1 MLTPEQFCQRVDKLA
16 VGKRL
21 PEAIYLHRDALQQS
35 DEGLSRFVQAVALAL
50 KIPDDGWNVIK
61 LGRLSF
67 RVSLLHYPSF
77 FSGGR

>member
-35 DEGLSRFVQAVALAL
+35 DLAL
-50 KIPDDGWNVIK
+50 
-61 LGRLSF
+61 LYTYTHARLRCQQAGR
-67 RVSLLHYPSF
+67 RG
-77 FSGGR
+77 SGCSPRYGCLR